1 MRFNKQMKFQP
12 SFADAI
18 ARYNFASKY
27 CYKRKVLDAGCQ
39 RGYGGNLLSYVSTHI
54 GFADISEKS
63 LGYCKRLVHQCAS
76 SYYQVDFEKE
86 RIPEKWDTIVSF
98 ETIEHLEDPDFYLDS
113 VKEALNDGGYLIF
126 SVPHET
132 PSSLHKQIFN
142 EQAIRELIEKHFTLE
157 ALYLQDRKQ
166 FSNEPNYK
174 GQKYYL
180 GVAKKR

>member
-1 MRFNKQMKFQP
+1 MKFQP

-18 ARYNFASKY
+18 ARYNFAMKY
-27 CYKRKVLDAGCQ
+27 AYKRDVLDAGCQ
-39 RGYGGNLLSYVSTHI
+39 RGYGGNLLSYVAKSI

-86 RIPEKWDTIVSF
+86 RIPEKWDMVASF
-98 ETIEHLEDPDFYLDS
+98 ETIEHLENPDFYLES
-113 VKEALNDGGYLIF
+113 VKECLNEGGYLIF

-166 FSNEPNYK
+166 FSNELNYK

>member
-1 MRFNKQMKFQP
+1 MKFQP

-39 RGYGGNLLSYVSTHI
+39 RGYGGNLLSYVATHI

-76 SYYQVDFEKE
+76 SYYQVDLEKE

-98 ETIEHLEDPDFYLDS
+98 ETIEHLENPDFYLDS
-113 VKEALNDGGYLIF
+113 VNEALNEGGYFVF
-126 SVPHET
+126 SVPHLT
-132 PSSLHKQIFN
+132 PSSLHKGIYD
-142 EQAIRELIEKHFTLE
+142 EDKIRELIERHFDLKE
-157 ALYLQDRKQ
+157 LYLQDRKQ
-166 FSNEPNYK
+166 FSGEPNYK
-174 GQKYYL
+174 GQRYYL